1 MRWGLLVASIIVLP
15 GTVVI
20 FVPASILLLTADSR
34 YPPRVTTPGQIW
46 LWLALLA
53 AGLGFGL
60 CFWTVKLFTEYGHGT
75 PAPWDPPRRMV
86 IMGPYRYCRNPMIT
100 GALLLLLA
108 EALFFL
114 SWPLAAWMILFFVGN
129 AIYFPFVEEKGLEK
143 RFGDPYLKYKASV
156 PRWIPRLKPWE
167 MPEGGE

>member
-1 MRWGLLVASIIVLP
+1 
-15 GTVVI
+15 
-20 FVPASILLLTADSR
+20 
-34 YPPRVTTPGQIW
+34 
-46 LWLALLA
+46 
-53 AGLGFGL
+53 
-60 CFWTVKLFTEYGHGT
+60 
-75 PAPWDPPRRMV
+75 
-86 IMGPYRYCRNPMIT
+86 MIT